1 MHPAVELLVKRME
14 SNPDEFAKGNPR
26 ARVWEKLITDYDPY
40 MTEGEKKTV
49 RHAYSEIQMNQMHK
63 QIMAELLKTEQKTED
78 PFDIKKLGL
87 PKGYL
92 HHAQK

>member
-1 MHPAVELLVKRME
+1 MHPAVELLIKRME

-26 ARVWEKLITDYDPY
+26 ARVWDKLITDYDPY

-49 RHAYSEIQMNQMHK
+49 QHAYSEIQMNQMHK

-78 PFDIKKLGL
+78 PFDIEKFRL
-87 PKGYL
+87 PKGYP
-92 HHAQK
+92 HHAKK